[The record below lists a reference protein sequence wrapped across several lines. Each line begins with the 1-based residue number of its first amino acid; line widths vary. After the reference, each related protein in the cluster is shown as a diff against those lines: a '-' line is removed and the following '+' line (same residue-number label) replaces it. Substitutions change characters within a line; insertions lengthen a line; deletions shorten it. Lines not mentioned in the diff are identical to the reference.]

1 MNTRFLYQSIFS
13 GVYGAGF
20 TLLFCFMQTLNYTPV
35 IYRSV
40 KNLKNSILKVSDVLN
55 KNSLLEMII
64 PKKYAILFWIDN
76 STGLGNLL
84 KKGVFY
90 DINSMIIF

>member
-40 KNLKNSILKVSDVLN
+40 KNLKNSILKVS
-55 KNSLLEMII
+55 I
-64 PKKYAILFWIDN
+64 PF
-76 STGLGNLL
+76 
-84 KKGVFY
+84 
-90 DINSMIIF
+90 